1 MPPHFVLAARELGFG
16 PLTRFAR
23 YQLGMKSGWYRWRAS
38 TSTWDDAPLKSTLRK
53 GVPTTPGEYAA
64 FRSENSPPFF
74 FNDPRSLQTPLIS
87 VLHGGLGGG
96 IREAEEIAQGRYRLF
111 GADPIRLGLPPDWG
125 AFAPVSHVSECP
137 PVPLDEHW
145 SKYSIDDVPQDIK
158 LLWEIA
164 RFGWVYPLCR
174 ADAITGK
181 EKYFETFWNLLTSW
195 LVSNPPNTGPHWYS
209 AQEVAIRLLGTVFA
223 NYAFPR
229 QLRLEEERQGILT
242 QSIAAF
248 AKRIS
253 VTLSYAQAQGNN
265 HLLVEAVALYTAGLL
280 YPELK
285 RADRWRALGRKWTV
299 DALRRQ
305 IFKDGGYIQHSVNY
319 QRLALQ
325 AGLWI
330 AQLASIHKEP
340 LPEDVLEKLWNMAS
354 LLHALVQPENGRAP
368 NFGPN
373 DGARIFPW
381 STRPIEDYRPTI
393 QAAGVLFKGMR
404 LYKPGPW
411 DEMCIWLGLGETG
424 GAVTEPGGDP
434 VDMSPNLAGI
444 GVGSAADVATTAD
457 APAFADA
464 AAFPEAGLHL
474 MSGHRA
480 RGILR
485 AAHFTHRPGHSDQLH
500 FDLWWHGTNVLID
513 PGSYLYNAP
522 PPWENALTLARY
534 HNTVLVDDQE
544 PMTRAGRF
552 LWLDWAQAEIIGSWT
567 SQTGKSAVLS
577 FGHTGYE
584 NLKVVHQRTV
594 IRMGDDRWIIADD
607 ILGEGEHALRLSW
620 LLAHLPWRRRGS
632 GIELEVGTEKA
643 FIEVDAGNCRVGIYT
658 AGTLVAGEELG
669 EHDPVLGWCSPTYA
683 VKTPALQ
690 LIAHV
695 ANTLPVR
702 LLTSITFGE
711 DEIEP
716 AELTWRPPERG
727 QPALERLLFEDE
739 EIEISHAHT
748 SGPSSL
754 RRAG

>member
-1 MPPHFVLAARELGFG
+1 MPPHIVLAARELGLG

-23 YQLGMKSGWYRWRAS
+23 YQLGMKSGWYRWRAP
-38 TSTWDDAPLKSTLRK
+38 TSTWEEIPLKSILQK
-53 GVPTTPGEYAA
+53 GVPTTYGEYAS

-74 FNDPRSLQTPLIS
+74 FNDPRSLQDQLID
-87 VLHGGLGGG
+87 VLQGELGGG
-96 IREAEEIAQGRYRLF
+96 IREAEEITQGRYRLF

-125 AFAPVSHVSECP
+125 AFAPVAHDSESP

-145 SKYSIDDVPQDIK
+145 SKYSIDDLPQDIK
-158 LLWEIA
+158 LMWEIA

-181 EKYFETFWNLLTSW
+181 EKYFETLWKLLASW
-195 LVSNPPNTGPHWYS
+195 LASNPPNTGPHWYS
-209 AQEVAIRLLGTVFA
+209 AQEVGIRLLGTAFA

-229 QLRLEEERQGILT
+229 QLMLDEKSQGMLT
-242 QSIAAF
+242 QSIAAY

-305 IFKDGGYIQHSVNY
+305 IFEDGGYIQHSVNY

-325 AGLWI
+325 AGLWM
-330 AQLASIHKEP
+330 AQLAGIHQEP

-354 LLHALVQPENGRAP
+354 LLHTLVQPENGRAP

-381 STRPIEDYRPTI
+381 STRPFDDYRPTI
-393 QAAGVLFKGMR
+393 QAAGVLFKGVR
-404 LYKPGPW
+404 LYEPGPW
-411 DEMCIWLGLGETG
+411 DDVCIWLGLGAAG
-424 GAVTEPGGDP
+424 GSDRERVGDR
-434 VDMSPNLAGI
+434 VGVSPSVAGI
-444 GVGSAADVATTAD
+444 GVGSTVFAAK
-457 APAFADA
+457 FADA
-464 AAFPEAGLHL
+464 AIFPEAGLHL
-474 MSGHRA
+474 MTGHRA

-500 FDLWWHGTNVLID
+500 FDLWWNGTNVLID
-513 PGSYLYNAP
+513 PGSYMYNAP
-522 PPWENALTLARY
+522 PPWENTLALARY

-552 LWLDWAQAEIIGSWT
+552 LWLDWAQAELIGSWK
-567 SQTGKSAVLS
+567 SPTGKSEVLS
-577 FGHTGYE
+577 FCHTGYE
-584 NLKVVHQRTV
+584 NLKVLHQRTV

-607 ILGEGEHALRLSW
+607 ILGEGDHALRLSW
-620 LLAHLPWRRRGS
+620 MLAHLPWRRRGR

-643 FIEVDAGNCRVGIYT
+643 FIEVDAGDCRMGIYT

-669 EHDPVLGWCSPTYA
+669 EHDPVLGWFSPTYS

-695 ANTLPVR
+695 SSTLPVR

-711 DEIEP
+711 EDEGEL
-716 AELTWRPPERG
+716 AEVTWRPPEKG
-727 QPALERLLFEDE
+727 QPAVERLIFEDE
-739 EIEISHAHT
+739 ELEIAHAHT
-748 SGPSSL
+748 SDPSSL
-754 RRAG
+754 RRSG

>member
-1 MPPHFVLAARELGFG
+1 MPPHIVLAARELGLG

-23 YQLGMKSGWYRWRAS
+23 YQLGMKSGWYRWRAP
-38 TSTWDDAPLKSTLRK
+38 TSTWDETSLKFILRK
-53 GVPTTPGEYAA
+53 GVPTTYGEYAS

-74 FNDPRSLQTPLIS
+74 FNDPRSLQDQLID
-87 VLHGGLGGG
+87 VLQGELGGG
-96 IREAEEIAQGRYRLF
+96 IREAEEITQGRYRLF

-125 AFAPVSHVSECP
+125 AFAPVAHVSESP

-145 SKYSIDDVPQDIK
+145 SKYSIDDLPQDIK
-158 LLWEIA
+158 LMWEIA

-181 EKYFETFWNLLTSW
+181 EKYFETLWKLLASW
-195 LVSNPPNTGPHWYS
+195 LASNPPNTGPHWYS
-209 AQEVAIRLLGTVFA
+209 AQEVGIRLLGTAFA

-229 QLRLEEERQGILT
+229 QLMLEEKSQGMLT
-242 QSIAAF
+242 QSIAAY

-253 VTLSYAQAQGNN
+253 VTLSYAQSQGNN

-305 IFKDGGYIQHSVNY
+305 IFEDGGYIQHSVNY

-325 AGLWI
+325 AGLWM
-330 AQLASIHKEP
+330 AQLAGIHQEP

-354 LLHALVQPENGRAP
+354 LLHTLVQPENGRAP

-381 STRPIEDYRPTI
+381 STQPFDDYRPTI
-393 QAAGVLFKGMR
+393 QAAGVLFKGVR
-404 LYKPGPW
+404 LYEPGPW
-411 DEMCIWLGLGETG
+411 DDVCIWLGLGAAG
-424 GAVTEPGGDP
+424 GSDREPVGDR
-434 VDMSPNLAGI
+434 VGVSPSVAGI
-444 GVGSAADVATTAD
+444 GVGSAVD
-457 APAFADA
+457 AANFADA
-464 AAFPEAGLHL
+464 ATFPEAGLHL
-474 MSGHRA
+474 MTGHRA

-522 PPWENALTLARY
+522 PPWENTLALARY

-552 LWLDWAQAEIIGSWT
+552 LWLDWAQAELIGSWK
-567 SQTGKSAVLS
+567 SPAGKSEVLS
-577 FGHTGYE
+577 FCHTGYE
-584 NLKVVHQRTV
+584 NLKVLHQRTV

-607 ILGEGEHALRLSW
+607 ILGEGDHALRLSW
-620 LLAHLPWRRRGS
+620 MLAHLPWRRRGC

-643 FIEVDAGNCRVGIYT
+643 FIEVDAGDCRMGIYT

-669 EHDPVLGWCSPTYA
+669 EHDPVLGWFSPTYS

-695 ANTLPVR
+695 SSTLPVR

-711 DEIEP
+711 EDEGEL
-716 AELTWRPPERG
+716 AEVTWRPPEKG
-727 QPALERLLFEDE
+727 QPAVERLIFEDE
-739 EIEISHAHT
+739 ELEIAHAHT
-748 SGPSSL
+748 SDPSSL
-754 RRAG
+754 RRSG

>member
-1 MPPHFVLAARELGFG
+1 MPPHIVLAARELGLG
-16 PLTRFAR
+16 PLIRFAR
-23 YQLGMKSGWYRWRAS
+23 YQLGMKSGWYRWRAP
-38 TSTWDDAPLKSTLRK
+38 TSTWDEAPLKSTLRK

-74 FNDPRSLQTPLIS
+74 FNNSRSLQTQLIG
-87 VLHGGLGGG
+87 VLQGGLAGG
-96 IREAEEIAQGRYRLF
+96 IREAEEIAQGRFRLF

-125 AFAPVSHVSECP
+125 AFAPVARVSECP

-145 SKYSIDDVPQDIK
+145 SKYSIDYLPQDIK

-174 ADAITGK
+174 ADAITAK
-181 EKYFETFWNLLTSW
+181 EKYFETFWKLLTSW
-195 LVSNPPNTGPHWYS
+195 LASNPPNTGPHWYS

-223 NYAFPR
+223 NYAFPQ
-229 QLRLEEERQGILT
+229 QLMLEEERQGILT
-242 QSIAAF
+242 QSIAAY

-253 VTLSYAQAQGNN
+253 ITLSYAQAQGNN

-305 IFKDGGYIQHSVNY
+305 IFEDGGYIQHSVNY

-330 AQLASIHKEP
+330 AQLAGIHQDH
-340 LPEDVLEKLWNMAS
+340 LPEDVLEKLWKMAS

-381 STRPIEDYRPTI
+381 STRPIQDYRPTI
-393 QAAGVLFKGMR
+393 QAAGVLLKGVR
-404 LYKPGPW
+404 LYEPGPW
-411 DEMCIWLGLGETG
+411 DDVCIWLGLGETG
-424 GAVTEPGGDP
+424 DGRTDLGGEP
-434 VDMSPNLAGI
+434 VELSPNLAGMA
-444 GVGSAADVATTAD
+444 VGSTAD
-457 APAFADA
+457 APTLGDA
-464 AAFPEAGLHL
+464 ASFPEAGLHL

-480 RGILR
+480 CGILR

-522 PPWENALTLARY
+522 PPWENALALARY

-552 LWLDWAQAEIIGSWT
+552 LWLDWAQAEIIGSWK
-567 SQTGKSAVLS
+567 SSTGKFEVLS
-577 FGHTGYE
+577 FCHTGYE
-584 NLKVVHQRTV
+584 NLNVLHQRTV
-594 IRMGDDRWIIADD
+594 IRLGDDHWIIADD
-607 ILGEGEHALRLSW
+607 ILGEGDHALRLSW
-620 LLAHLPWRRRGS
+620 LLAHLPWRRRGC

-643 FIEVDAGNCRVGIYT
+643 FIEVDAGDCRMGIYT

-669 EHDPVLGWCSPTYA
+669 EHDPVLGWFSTTYA

-695 ANTLPVR
+695 SNTLPVR

-711 DEIEP
+711 DESVP
-716 AELTWRPPERG
+716 AEVAWRPPERG
-727 QPALERLLFEDE
+727 QPALDRLLFEDE
-739 EIEISHAHT
+739 ELEISHAHT
-748 SGPSSL
+748 LGPSSL